1 MNSYDRM
8 TCSIYH
14 LFAHL
19 YLNKNELA
27 SANPINT
34 FPFDEHMLSWTTKS
48 RFSNLAIK
56 FNNGDTLFDG
66 GELIEL
72 KDSKS
77 YSVASFNSM
86 IPTGE
91 KDVRKVTPHLES
103 IRPTQGH
110 EEDEEVPSLSVRQV
124 FYLIRGRKKS
134 NAKVCLSH
142 GKFFETIPVSTLI
155 SESVGHALEKQLDEL
170 GESSASLKETLTA
183 LFSETKTFS
192 RARTTEGA
200 SVQLR
205 FQVMTD
211 VKAGANLL
219 NPNQYPQIGDNTLNF
234 AVPCHDGEEERLHIH
249 RMQTAF
255 RQMDASHLYSQMR
268 VFLLQHHYNG
278 NFLIFQTNL

>member
-1 MNSYDRM
+1 M

-66 GELIEL
+66 GELIEF

-91 KDVRKVTPHLES
+91 KDVRKVTPHWWNRKHAS
-103 IRPTQGH
+103 DTQMH
-110 EEDEEVPSLSVRQV
+110 EEAGNEVPSLSDSASILFDSWQKEIERQS
-124 FYLIRGRKKS
+124 L
-134 NAKVCLSH
+134 
-142 GKFFETIPVSTLI
+142 PVSREVL
-155 SESVGHALEKQLDEL
+155 
-170 GESSASLKETLTA
+170 
-183 LFSETKTFS
+183 
-192 RARTTEGA
+192 
-200 SVQLR
+200 
-205 FQVMTD
+205 
-211 VKAGANLL
+211 
-219 NPNQYPQIGDNTLNF
+219 
-234 AVPCHDGEEERLHIH
+234 
-249 RMQTAF
+249 
-255 RQMDASHLYSQMR
+255 
-268 VFLLQHHYNG
+268 
-278 NFLIFQTNL
+278 